1 MNYKE
6 TLLQKISDKCAVV
19 SIVGLGYVGLP
30 LALRF
35 TEKGFNVLG
44 FDIDQS
50 KIDCIESGKSYIN
63 YIQNDA
69 IAAAVNDGLKVT
81 TDFQNFRMWM

>member
-1 MNYKE
+1 MNYKK
-6 TLLQKISDKCAVV
+6 TLLQKISDKSAVV

-35 TEKGFNVLG
+35 TEKGFNVVG

-50 KIDCIESGKSYIN
+50 KIDCIESGTSYIN

-81 TDFQNFRMWM
+81 TFRMWM